1 MTGVLAYV
9 TPFAGNFA
17 PRAWAQCAGQ
27 LLAISTNTA
36 LFSLLGTNYGG
47 DGKVTFGLPDL
58 RGRAVVGAG
67 QGPGLSEYFLG
78 QEGGAETTTLLPTE
92 IPIHTHPIQLG
103 VTPGC
108 ASSNGNTANPNN
120 AVYAPLSSGANAF
133 SSVGSQKMKP
143 YNVTVNTGIAGQGLP
158 FSNRNPFLA
167 LTYIICLQGVFPARP

>member
-17 PRAWAQCAGQ
+17 PRSWAQCAGQ

-47 DGKVTFGLPDL
+47 DGRVTFGLPDL
-58 RGRAVVGAG
+58 RGRAVVGVG
-67 QGPGLSEYFLG
+67 QGPGLSDYDLG
-78 QEGGAETTTLLPTE
+78 QMGGDESVTLLPTQ
-92 IPIHTHPIQLG
+92 IPIHTHTIQLG

-108 ASSNGNTANPNN
+108 SSSNGSTNNPNN
-120 AVYAPLSSGANAF
+120 CVYAPLSSGAMAF
-133 SSVGSQKMKP
+133 SSVGSQKMLP
-143 YNVTVNTGIAGQGLP
+143 YNATVNTGIAGQGLP

-167 LTYIICLQGVFPARP
+167 LTYIICMQGVFPARP